1 VARRVVVHVGLP
13 KTGTTY
19 VQSVL
24 WQNRRLLAEQ
34 GVLYPG
40 RSRRQHMWA
49 SMVVR
54 EHPGVPNRG
63 PQAATSWDDLLA
75 EIEAWEGTA
84 VVSHEFFGAATEDQA
99 ARALERLGDTEVH
112 VLTTARDVL
121 TVNTSY
127 WQEYVKHG
135 FVNAAL
141 DDFPVPTDPWDEW
154 GWPALDLEGVL
165 RRWGSHLTGDRVHV
179 LVLPGPGAPRS
190 ALLDSYAAIV
200 GFDPTGMDTEHAR
213 ANASLGVVQAEL
225 LRRVAPRLEG
235 FTTALDRGVWIRSY
249 LSQDILVPQGGERF
263 LPSPA
268 RVAELRERAASTVAH
283 IREAGLSVHGDIDRL
298 LVPDDLVPARHP
310 DSVTEAEM
318 LDAAT
323 ATIAAVME
331 DVRRFRR
338 ENTAY
343 ARAAAAEARRIAEL
357 PPPLP
362 TRVRRKLGR
371 LADRA
376 RRSSESDALR

>member
-1 VARRVVVHVGLP
+1 MARRVVVHVGLP

-24 WQNRRLLAEQ
+24 WQNRRRLAEQ

-54 EHPGVPNRG
+54 EHPGVANRS
-63 PQAATSWDDLLA
+63 PHAATSWDDLLA

-84 VVSHEFFGAATEDQA
+84 LVSHEFFGAATEEQA
-99 ARALERLGDTEVH
+99 ARAIERLGNTEVH
-112 VLTTARDVL
+112 VLATARDVL
-121 TVNTSY
+121 TVTTSY
-127 WQEYVKHG
+127 WQEYIKHG

-141 DDFPVPTDPWDEW
+141 DEFPLPGDPWDEW
-154 GWPALDLEGVL
+154 GWPTLDLEGVL
-165 RRWGSHLTGDRVHV
+165 RRWGRDVPSDRVHV

-190 ALLDSYAAIV
+190 ALLDQYAAIV
-200 GFDPTGMDTEHAR
+200 GFDPSGMDTEHAR
-213 ANASLGVVQAEL
+213 TNASLGVVQAEL
-225 LRRVAPRLEG
+225 LRRIAPQLEG
-235 FTTALDRGVWIRSY
+235 FTAALDRGVWIRSY

-283 IREAGLSVHGDIDRL
+283 IREAGHTVYGDLDLL
-298 LVPDDLVPARHP
+298 LVPDELEPARHP
-310 DSVTEAEM
+310 DSVTDAEM

-331 DVRRFRR
+331 DVRHFRR

-343 ARAAAAEARRIAEL
+343 AKAAAAEARRVAEL

-376 RRSSESDALR
+376 RRTPESDALR